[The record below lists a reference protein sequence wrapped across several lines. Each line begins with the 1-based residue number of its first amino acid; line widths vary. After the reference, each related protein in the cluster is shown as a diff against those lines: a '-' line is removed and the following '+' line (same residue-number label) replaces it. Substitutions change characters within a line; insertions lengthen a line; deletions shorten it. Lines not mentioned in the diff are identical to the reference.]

1 MCYNLNTK
9 LEDRGKIMEEK
20 NINDIKL
27 EQAEAEK
34 NFSLANTLKDAGIIM
49 GGITAG
55 AALVASLMGGSAA
68 IVTEISDNTT
78 LPAIYESD
86 SYHASV
92 RERERKLTDDLVNG
106 NISYQDFKVALDKLY
121 SIEEVVEYSKNTKDK
136 EITSF
141 VESYVK
147 TKDMKETMF
156 EKAVPLFLTNTV
168 VGATIAVVAGKKRN
182 KYMKQYEECGKE
194 LKEEEM
200 SK

>member
-1 MCYNLNTK
+1 MLYFEYK
-9 LEDRGKIMEEK
+9 LGNRGKIMEEK

-27 EQAEAEK
+27 EQAKAEK

-68 IVTEISDNTT
+68 IVTEISNNTT

>member
-1 MCYNLNTK
+1 
-9 LEDRGKIMEEK
+9 MEEK

-27 EQAEAEK
+27 EQAKAEK
-34 NFSLANTLKDAGIIM
+34 NFSLANTLKDAGMIM

-86 SYHASV
+86 SYHASI

-168 VGATIAVVAGKKRN
+168 AGATIAVVAGKKRN